1 MSIMEPNHRN
11 TNLFKRI
18 LYRMRRQPR
27 GQSFVELMLVVM
39 FLALLLAGVTEYG
52 FMLNQYLHVLD
63 GAREAARYAASSSTG
78 PFIVNPD
85 GSLETT
91 PPPNGPGPIVDNM
104 PFYYYTAAKAG
115 STMKPVEL
123 NPGLSPTSPD
133 DIIVS
138 VFSVTAGNLPVRFPL
153 ADPQGWSLCKDFAG
167 FKSFFNDVLLLPVP
181 DELSDSSWNSCGTHA
196 RVSQFSSADI
206 QSRLDGSAPNT
217 GVILVE
223 IYYNY
228 PQLLKLL
235 SNNGFMGVTYSIL
248 PDPVP
253 LYVYTIMP
261 ISASEPTQV
270 P

>member
-78 PFIVNPD
+78 PFIVLSD
-85 GSLETT
+85 GSLERD
-91 PPPNGPGPIVDNM
+91 PPLTGPIVDNM

-115 STMKPVEL
+115 STMVPVGL

-133 DIIVS
+133 DIIIS
-138 VFSVTAGNLPVRFPL
+138 VFSVTTGNLPVRFPL
-153 ADPQGWSLCKDFAG
+153 AYPQGWSLCKDYAG
-167 FKSFFNDVLLLPVP
+167 FVAFFGSMSLPVP
-181 DELSDSSWNSCGTHA
+181 PQLSDISWSTCGANA
-196 RVSQFSSADI
+196 RVSQFSIADI
-206 QSRLDGSAPNT
+206 QSRLNGSAPST

-223 IYYNY
+223 ICYNY

-261 ISASEPTQV
+261 ISSAEPTQV
-270 P
+270 SP

>member
-1 MSIMEPNHRN
+1 MSMMEPKLR
-11 TNLFKRI
+11 TPTLFKRI
-18 LYRMRRQPR
+18 LSRLRRQPR

-39 FLALLLAGVTEYG
+39 FLALLLAAVVEYG

-85 GSLETT
+85 GSLETS
-91 PPPNGPGPIVDNM
+91 PPPNGPGPIIDNM

-115 STMKPVEL
+115 STMTPVTL
-123 NPGLSPTSPD
+123 NPGLNPTSPD

-153 ADPQGWSLCKDFAG
+153 ADPNGWSLCKDYAG
-167 FKSFFNDVLLLPVP
+167 FVAFFHSISLDVPTQ
-181 DELSDSSWNSCGTHA
+181 LSDSSWNSCGAYA
-196 RVSQFSSADI
+196 RVSQFSAADI
-206 QSRLDGSAPNT
+206 LSRLNGSAPNT

-235 SNNGFMGVTYSIL
+235 SNNGFMGVNYSIM

-261 ISASEPTQV
+261 ISSAEPTQV
-270 P
+270 SP

>member
-1 MSIMEPNHRN
+1 MMEPNRRN
-11 TNLFKRI
+11 TNLFRRI
-18 LYRMRRQPR
+18 LFRMRRQPR

-39 FLALLLAGVTEYG
+39 FLALLLAGVVEYG

-78 PFIVNPD
+78 PFIPKPD
-85 GSLETT
+85 GSFETNWDGT
-91 PPPNGPGPIVDNM
+91 IKDNM
-104 PFYYYTAAKAG
+104 PFYYFTAAKAG
-115 STMKPVEL
+115 STMVPVGL

-133 DIIVS
+133 DILVS

-153 ADPQGWSLCKDFAG
+153 ADPQGWSLCKDYAG
-167 FKSFFNDVLLLPVP
+167 FVAFFASISLPTP
-181 DELSDSSWNSCGTHA
+181 PQLSDISWNSCGTHA
-196 RVSQFSSADI
+196 RVSQFTAEDI
-206 QSRLDGSAPNT
+206 QSRLNGSAPST

-261 ISASEPTQV
+261 ISGAEPTQV
-270 P
+270 SP

>member
-1 MSIMEPNHRN
+1 MEPQRRN
-11 TNLFKRI
+11 FKLFKRI
-18 LYRMRRQPR
+18 YSRMRRQPR

-39 FLALLLAGVTEYG
+39 FLALLLAGVVEYG

-63 GAREAARYAASSSTG
+63 GAREASRYAASSSTG

-85 GSLETT
+85 GSLETS
-91 PPPNGPGPIVDNM
+91 PPPNGPGPIIDNM
-104 PFYYYTAAKAG
+104 PFYYYTAAKAA

-123 NPGLSPTSPD
+123 NPGHSPTSPD

-138 VFSVTAGNLPVRFPL
+138 VFSVTTGNLPFRFPL

-167 FKSFFNDVLLLPVP
+167 FKSFFNNVLLLPVP
-181 DELSDSSWNSCGTHA
+181 DELSDSSWNSCGANA
-196 RVSQFSSADI
+196 RVSQFSPADI

-235 SNNGFMGVTYSIL
+235 SNNGFMGVTYTIM

-261 ISASEPTQV
+261 ISSAEPTQV
-270 P
+270 PH

>member
-1 MSIMEPNHRN
+1 MMEPNRRN

-18 LYRMRRQPR
+18 LFRMRRQPR

-39 FLALLLAGVTEYG
+39 FLALLLAGVVEYG

-63 GAREAARYAASSSTG
+63 GGREAARYAASSLTG

-85 GSLETT
+85 GSLETS
-91 PPPNGPGPIVDNM
+91 PPPNGPGPIIDNM
-104 PFYYYTAAKAG
+104 PFYYFTAAKAG
-115 STMKPVEL
+115 STMVPVEL

-138 VFSVTAGNLPVRFPL
+138 VFSATQGNLPVRFPL
-153 ADPQGWSLCKDFAG
+153 ADPQGWSLCKDYAG
-167 FKSFFNDVLLLPVP
+167 FKAYFNNILNEDVPTQ
-181 DELSDSSWNSCGTHA
+181 LSDISWNSCGTQA
-196 RVSQFSSADI
+196 RVSQFSAADI
-206 QSRLDGSAPNT
+206 QSRMNGSAPST

-261 ISASEPTQV
+261 ISAAEPTQV
-270 P
+270 SP

>member
-1 MSIMEPNHRN
+1 MSIMEPNYRN

-78 PFIVNPD
+78 PFIPKPD
-85 GSLETT
+85 GSFETNEDGT
-91 PPPNGPGPIVDNM
+91 IKDNM

-115 STMKPVEL
+115 STMVPVGL

-133 DIIVS
+133 DILVS
-138 VFSVTAGNLPVRFPL
+138 VFSITQGNQPVRFPL
-153 ADPQGWSLCKDFAG
+153 ADPQGWSLCKDYAG
-167 FKSFFNDVLLLPVP
+167 FVAFFGSMSLPVP
-181 DELSDSSWNSCGTHA
+181 PQLSDISWSTCGANA
-196 RVSQFSSADI
+196 RVSQFSIADI
-206 QSRLDGSAPNT
+206 QSRLNGSAPST
-217 GVILVE
+217 GIILVE

-235 SNNGFMGVTYSIL
+235 SNNGFMGFTYSIL

-261 ISASEPTQV
+261 ISSAEPTQV
-270 P
+270 SP

>member
-1 MSIMEPNHRN
+1 MEPKRRN

-18 LYRMRRQPR
+18 LYRVRRQPR

-39 FLALLLAGVTEYG
+39 FLALLLAGVVEYG

-85 GSLETT
+85 GSLETS
-91 PPPNGPGPIVDNM
+91 PPPNGPGPIIDNM

-115 STMKPVEL
+115 STMVPVEL
-123 NPGLSPTSPD
+123 IPGLSPTSPD
-133 DIIVS
+133 DIIIS
-138 VFSVTAGNLPVRFPL
+138 VFSVTTGNLPVRFPL
-153 ADPQGWSLCKDFAG
+153 ADPQGWSLCKDYAG
-167 FKSFFNDVLLLPVP
+167 FVAFFNGMSLPVP
-181 DELSDSSWNSCGTHA
+181 TQLSDSSWNSCGTNA
-196 RVSQFSSADI
+196 RVSQFSSAEI
-206 QSRLDGSAPNT
+206 QSRLNGSAPNT

-261 ISASEPTQV
+261 ISAAEPTQV
-270 P
+270 PTP

>member
-1 MSIMEPNHRN
+1 MMEPKRRH

-18 LYRMRRQPR
+18 LNRMRRQPR

-63 GAREAARYAASSSTG
+63 GAREASRYAAASSTG
-78 PFIVNPD
+78 PFIPNPD
-85 GSLETT
+85 GTYETNPDHT
-91 PPPNGPGPIVDNM
+91 IKDNM

-115 STMKPVEL
+115 STMVPVML

-138 VFSVTAGNLPVRFPL
+138 VFSITTGNLPVRFPL
-153 ADPQGWSLCKDFAG
+153 AYPQGWSLCKDYAG
-167 FKSFFNDVLLLPVP
+167 FVAFFGSILLPVP
-181 DELSDSSWNSCGTHA
+181 PQLSDISWNSCGANA
-196 RVSQFSSADI
+196 RVSQFSPADI
-206 QSRLDGSAPNT
+206 QSRLYVSAPNT

-235 SNNGFMGVTYSIL
+235 SNNGFMGVTYSIM

-261 ISASEPTQV
+261 ISSAEPTQV
-270 P
+270 TP